1 MARYYPADWVVDI
14 AMVCS
19 DISSMLHLCNLLDAV

>member
-19 DISSMLHLCNLLDAV
+19 DISSMLHLFSLQGA